1 MGRFLRT
8 ISLVFA
14 AGCVGAVFNSLAV
27 WLFGR
32 FGISAALGVNIAP
45 ALSPGWLYPRVVWG
59 GLWGLLFLLPLL
71 QGSVLGRGFLFSL
84 GPSLVQ
90 LLVVFPY
97 QAHKGVLG
105 LALGTL
111 TPVLVLG
118 FNAVWGVFA
127 ALWVRIVK

>member
-1 MGRFLRT
+1 MGRFLGT

-27 WLFGR
+27 WLCGR

-59 GLWGLLFLLPLL
+59 GLWGLLFLFPVL
-71 QGSVLGRGFLFSL
+71 QGSVLGRGLLFSL

-105 LALGTL
+105 IALGTL
-111 TPVLVLG
+111 TPVLVLV

-127 ALWVRIVK
+127 ALWVRLVR

>member
-1 MGRFLRT
+1 MGRFLRAM
-8 ISLVFA
+8 SLAFA

-27 WLFGR
+27 WLCGR
-32 FGISAALGVNIAP
+32 FGISGALGANIAP
-45 ALSPGWLYPRVVWG
+45 ALTPGWLYPRVVWG
-59 GLWGLLFLLPLL
+59 GLWGLLFLLPVL
-71 QGSVLGRGFLFSL
+71 QSSVLGRGLLFSL

-90 LLVVFPY
+90 LFVVFPY

-111 TPVLVLG
+111 TPVLVLV

-127 ALWVRIVK
+127 AFWVRLAK

>member
-1 MGRFLRT
+1 MGRFLRS

-45 ALSPGWLYPRVVWG
+45 ALSPGWLYPRAVWG
-59 GLWGLLFLLPLL
+59 GLWGLLFLLPVL
-71 QGSVLGRGFLFSL
+71 QGSVLGRGLLFSL
-84 GPSLVQ
+84 EPSLVQ

-111 TPVLVLG
+111 TPVLVLA
-118 FNAVWGVFA
+118 FNSVWGVFA
-127 ALWVRIVK
+127 ALWVRLAK

>member
-1 MGRFLRT
+1 MGRFLGT

-27 WLFGR
+27 WLCGR

-59 GLWGLLFLLPLL
+59 GLWGLLFLFPVL
-71 QGSVLGRGFLFSL
+71 QGSVLGRGLLFSL

-105 LALGTL
+105 IALGTL
-111 TPVLVLG
+111 TPVLVLV

-127 ALWVRIVK
+127 ALWVRLVK

>member
-1 MGRFLRT
+1 
-8 ISLVFA
+8 
-14 AGCVGAVFNSLAV
+14 VFNSLAV

-59 GLWGLLFLLPLL
+59 GLWGLLFLLPAL
-71 QGSVLGRGFLFSL
+71 QGSVLGRGLLFSL

-111 TPVLVLG
+111 TPVLVLA

-127 ALWVRIVK
+127 ALWVRLAK

>member
-1 MGRFLRT
+1 MGRFLGT

-45 ALSPGWLYPRVVWG
+45 ALSPRWLYPRVVWG
-59 GLWGLLFLLPLL
+59 GLWGLLFLLPVL
-71 QGSVLGRGFLFSL
+71 QGSVLGRGLLFSL

-97 QAHKGVLG
+97 QVHKGILG
-105 LALGTL
+105 LDLGTL
-111 TPVLVLG
+111 TPVLVLA
-118 FNAVWGVFA
+118 FNAVWGVLA
-127 ALWVRIVK
+127 ALWVRLAK

>member
-1 MGRFLRT
+1 MARFLRAL
-8 ISLVFA
+8 SLVFA
-14 AGCVGAVFNSLAV
+14 AGCVGAVLNSLAV
-27 WLFGR
+27 WLCGR

-59 GLWGLLFLLPLL
+59 GLWGLLFLFPLL
-71 QGSVLGRGFLFSL
+71 QGSVLGRGLLFSL

-97 QAHKGVLG
+97 QAHKGVFG

-111 TPVLVLG
+111 TPVLVFL
-118 FNAVWGVFA
+118 FNAVWGVVA
-127 ALWVRIVK
+127 AWWVRLAK

>member
-1 MGRFLRT
+1 MGRFLRAM
-8 ISLVFA
+8 SLVFA
-14 AGCVGAVFNSLAV
+14 AGCVGAVFNSLTI

-71 QGSVLGRGFLFSL
+71 PGSVLGRGLLFSL
-84 GPSLVQ
+84 GPTLVQ
-90 LLVVFPY
+90 LFIIFPF
-97 QAHKGVLG
+97 QAHKGQMG

-111 TPVLVLG
+111 TPVLVL
-118 FNAVWGVFA
+118 FFYAVWGIAA
-127 ALWVRIVK
+127 ALWVRLET